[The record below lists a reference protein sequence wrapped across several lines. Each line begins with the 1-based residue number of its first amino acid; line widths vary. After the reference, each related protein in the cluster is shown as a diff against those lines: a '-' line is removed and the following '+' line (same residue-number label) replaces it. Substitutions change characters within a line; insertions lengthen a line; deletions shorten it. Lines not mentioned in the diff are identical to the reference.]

1 MKILFDNKIFIN
13 QIHGGPSVYFINLIK
28 SLIKKNCNVKISSP
42 LHLNYLLD
50 ENKDILNL
58 KNFKIPFNNF
68 LVKYNFIKK
77 LLHKISIFSLKK
89 NIIKFSPNIIH
100 TTYFE
105 NYEYKINDK
114 AKKILTIF
122 DLIPEKFP
130 SQYKL
135 KKDEL
140 PKKKIIEESD
150 KIICI
155 SHNTKKDLIDIY
167 NVDPEKIAVT
177 YLGYP
182 QKENN
187 LKRIITSPYI
197 LFVGT
202 RWKYKN
208 FENLLSAIFLSK
220 KITKSFKLVVFGGG
234 KFSKFELSLFKKYQ
248 FNKNDIVHIEGND
261 FKLYSCFNFASAFV
275 YPSLYEGF
283 GLPILESFLYNC
295 PVICSNTSSLPEVAG
310 DGAEYFDP
318 YLPESIML
326 ALEKVL
332 FSEDRRNTLIKNGK
346 TQLKKFSWDKCV
358 NQTLAIYNKL
368 I

>member
-13 QIHGGPSVYFINLIK
+13 QVHGGPSVYFVNLMNN
-28 SLIKKNCNVKISSP
+28 LVKKNYNIKISSKF
-42 LHLNYLLD
+42 HLNYLLN
-50 ENKDILNL
+50 ENK
-58 KNFKIPFNNF
+58 KNFKLHGYKLPYNNY
-68 LVKYNFIKK
+68 LIRYNFIKK
-77 LLHKISIFSLKK
+77 FLHKINFSFHKI
-89 NIIKFSPNIIH
+89 NIKEYKPDIIH
-100 TTYFE
+100 TTYYEDYKYEE
-105 NYEYKINDK
+105 NKDI
-114 AKKILTIF
+114 KKILTVF
-122 DLIPEKFP
+122 DLIAEKFP

-135 KKDEL
+135 NKKEL
-140 PKKKIIEESD
+140 PKKKIIEQSD

-167 NVDPEKIAVT
+167 NVNPNKIAVT
-177 YLGYP
+177 HLGYP
-182 QKENN
+182 QKVIN
-187 LKRIITSPYI
+187 LKRIINYPYV

-208 FENLLSAIFLSK
+208 FENLLSAISLSK
-220 KITKSFKLVVFGGG
+220 KIINSFKLVVFGGG
-234 KFSKFELSLFKKYQ
+234 KFSNLELTLFKKYG
-248 FNKNDIVHIEGND
+248 FKKTDIIHIEGND
-261 FKLYSCFNFASAFV
+261 YNLYSCFNFASAFV

>member
-28 SLIKKNCNVKISSP
+28 SLIKKNHNVKISSP
-42 LHLNYLLD
+42 IHLNFLLY
-50 ENKDILNL
+50 ENRNILKLKNL
-58 KNFKIPFNNF
+58 KLPFNNY

-77 LLHKISIFSLKK
+77 LLHKISIFFLKN
-89 NIIKFSPNIIH
+89 NIKKFSPNIIH

-105 NYEYKINDK
+105 NYEYKINGD

-140 PKKKIIEESD
+140 PKKRIIEESD

-167 NVDPEKIAVT
+167 KVDPKKIAVT
-177 YLGYP
+177 HLGYP
-182 QKENN
+182 QKQNN
-187 LKRIITSPYI
+187 LKRIIASPYI

-208 FENLLSAIFLSK
+208 FENLLSAISLSK
-220 KITKSFKLVVFGGG
+220 KITKFFKLVVFGGG
-234 KFSKFELSLFKKYQ
+234 KFSEFELSLFKKYQ
-248 FNKNDIVHIEGND
+248 FNINNVIHIEGND
-261 FKLYSCFNFASAFV
+261 YKLYSCFNFASAFV

-283 GLPILESFLYNC
+283 GLPILESFLYDC
-295 PVICSNTSSLPEVAG
+295 PVICSNTSSLPEIAG
-310 DGAEYFDP
+310 NGAEYFDP
-318 YLPESIML
+318 YDPKSIQL
-326 ALEKVL
+326 SIEKIL
-332 FSEDRRNTLIKNGK
+332 FSESDRNYLIQNGQK
-346 TQLKKFSWDKCV
+346 QLKKFSWDNCAS
-358 NQTLAIYNKL
+358 QTLKIYSEL